1 MRLLNKWPIPETT
14 ACLIIVGIAGDV
26 IANLPPSILAGT
38 VVGLIAYI
46 IGIHVR
52 KKYDSGY

>member
-1 MRLLNKWPIPETT
+1 MRLLNKWPIPE
-14 ACLIIVGIAGDV
+14 AFAAIIIVGIAGDV

-38 VVGLIAYI
+38 VVGLVAYI

-52 KKYDSGY
+52 KKYDSDY